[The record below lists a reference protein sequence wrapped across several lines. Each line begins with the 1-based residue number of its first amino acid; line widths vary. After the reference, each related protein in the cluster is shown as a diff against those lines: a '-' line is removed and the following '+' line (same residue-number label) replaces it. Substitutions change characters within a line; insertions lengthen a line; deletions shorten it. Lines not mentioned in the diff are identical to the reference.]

1 MDEGGREGNKW
12 CDNGLRESALIT
24 SKIVYSAAVLP
35 GVRVVVKSALSVFT
49 KLCWQKGPGQQNLPS
64 SIIATKNLMLALL
77 QLYICVWMS
86 WLHPICFPAMPP
98 GGPARKISLSAILLV

>member
-1 MDEGGREGNKW
+1 MKEGGKEI
-12 CDNGLRESALIT
+12 NGAIMGSALIT

-64 SIIATKNLMLALL
+64 SIVATKNLMLALL